1 MRIEVRGRAGLLSD
15 PLRVYTERR
24 LRFAVGRFASR
35 IEKLTVR
42 VDDVNGPRGGVDK
55 ECEIVAKLVPWGGL
69 KVEERDLDLY
79 LAVDRAT
86 DRLGRSVAR
95 EVERRRDLRFAV
107 RRTREGVV

>member
-1 MRIEVRGRAGLLSD
+1 VRIEVRGRAGLLSD
-15 PLRVYTERR
+15 PLRAHAERR

-35 IEKLTVR
+35 VEKLTVR

-55 ECEIVAKLVPWGGL
+55 ECVIVASLVPSGGV

-79 LAVDRAT
+79 QAVDRAT

-95 EVERRRDLRFAV
+95 EVQRRRELRFAL
-107 RRTREGVV
+107 RRTREGLV